1 MSEGTQFQEQML
13 TKYSSPPPCCFSS
26 PPSLPSG
33 LAQEGRRKEHQS
45 PGSLLRAGGMD
56 TLLRP
61 PALNFCPPE
70 PRRHHPSGEELPRYG
85 AGRHDPRGFSHTFT
99 IQDQVHGSGQLP
111 ISQSLLLRKRARK
124 ARDSITL
131 STSTQPSLL
140 LALPQ
145 PLTYLCGLHT
155 HHHWATDRGH
165 SSQPPG
171 LDLNFIPE
179 ALIGRCFVCTPQTEG
194 PDDPGF

>member
-1 MSEGTQFQEQML
+1 MSEGTQFQEQTL
-13 TKYSSPPPCCFSS
+13 TKYSSPPLLLFF
-26 PPSLPSG
+26 PS
-33 LAQEGRRKEHQS
+33 QS
-45 PGSLLRAGGMD
+45 PLRPGPGRQAGGAPVLLRAGGVD

-61 PALNFCPPE
+61 PALNFSPPD
-70 PRRHHPSGEELPRYG
+70 PRRRHPSGEELPRYG
-85 AGRHDPRGFSHTFT
+85 AGHHDPRGLSHTFT

-111 ISQSLLLRKRARK
+111 ISQSLLLRRRARK

-140 LALPQ
+140 LALPR